1 MQVINHG
8 NENVLL
14 RDTTKVI
21 YFTHSLGRDLLR
33 TRRHLTEIIT
43 SPSRV
48 MGRIRPYAGIG
59 KINFPYGNSPLWL
72 QSIIFLP
79 SWTKQINSKVGISSF
94 ITGTDVLKVQ
104 NKNRNS
110 CRLVYNQILTISTKA
125 NNYTPTLMV
134 DMWNGVATPKIGKT
148 TASYFLSEGKEKWEI
163 KKNEK
168 CNVQINLH

>member
-21 YFTHSLGRDLLR
+21 YLTHSLGRDLLR

-59 KINFPYGNSPLWL
+59 KVNFPYGNSHLWL

-104 NKNRNS
+104 NENRNS
-110 CRLVYNQILTISTKA
+110 YRFFITKSSKLAQKQKNINLPWWSICEMVLPHRRSAKQLLRISC
-125 NNYTPTLMV
+125 L
-134 DMWNGVATPKIGKT
+134 
-148 TASYFLSEGKEKWEI
+148 KEK
-163 KKNEK
+163 KSGK
-168 CNVQINLH
+168 